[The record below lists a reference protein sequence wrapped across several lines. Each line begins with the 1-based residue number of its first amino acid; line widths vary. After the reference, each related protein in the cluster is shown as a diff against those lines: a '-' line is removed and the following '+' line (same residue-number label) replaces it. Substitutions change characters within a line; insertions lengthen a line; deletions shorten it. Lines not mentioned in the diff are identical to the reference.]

1 MKKWLLAA
9 ILIVLALVG
18 YVAAG
23 PYITYT
29 AIRDAVESKDTAK
42 LSRQVDFPQL
52 RTNLKLQLDD
62 YMVRRAGPDM
72 QSSLLGVF
80 AVRVASGVA
89 GAAVDTMIT
98 PAGLAAILEG
108 RAVVHR
114 VAGDTGPDPYRPA
127 RPADPLRDPSYRFES
142 LSRFSATVPG
152 EDGEDITLVLTRQG
166 LRWKLSDIRLSEPA
180 RDALMR
186 RP

>member
-1 MKKWLLAA
+1 MKKWMLAA
-9 ILIVLALVG
+9 ILILLALGG
-18 YVAAG
+18 YVVAG
-23 PYITYT
+23 PYIAYT
-29 AIRDAVESKDTAK
+29 AIRDAVETKDTAK
-42 LSRQVDFPQL
+42 LSRNVDFPQL

-62 YMVRRAGPDM
+62 YMVRRAGPDV
-72 QSSLLGVF
+72 QSSLFGVF

-89 GAAVDTMIT
+89 GAAVDTMVT

-127 RPADPLRDPSYRFES
+127 RPANPLRDPSYRFES
-142 LSRFSATVPG
+142 PSRFSASIPG
-152 EDGEDITLVLTRQG
+152 DDGQDIELVLTRHG

-180 RDALMR
+180 RDALLR
-186 RP
+186 R